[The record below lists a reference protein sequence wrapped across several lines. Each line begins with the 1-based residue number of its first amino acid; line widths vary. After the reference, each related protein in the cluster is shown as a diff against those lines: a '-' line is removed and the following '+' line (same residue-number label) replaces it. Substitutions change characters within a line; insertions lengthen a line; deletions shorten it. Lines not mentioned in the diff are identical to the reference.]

1 MKKTTV
7 SVTGCSL
14 ADILYADIDFNSQA
28 FSACASRRDG
38 DGGLAPGRLVFADA
52 LEAFA
57 GRDYTSLKQE
67 LTGGRAPHAEN
78 LGGPAVVGAINA
90 SQILSD
96 LPVSFRFYGAT
107 GNDATADFVR
117 SIIARTPLNADNYI
131 TLPGSTP
138 STDVLSD
145 PRAHSGKG
153 ERTFINTIGACYA
166 YTPERL
172 PDTFFDADIVWF
184 GATALVPPLHENLS
198 RLLKRSH
205 DAGKINIVS
214 TVFDFLNEMR
224 NPGKPWPMG
233 DGPES
238 YRYIDLLIVDWE
250 EAVRLSGKDDLEGFC
265 AFFRGAGVSSFVVTH
280 GARDFHAWS
289 DGRLFAEAPLT
300 AYPVSA
306 LVDED
311 LAANPSLR
319 GDTTGCGDN
328 FAGGFV
334 ASLVRQY
341 AQGAEKGSFDIADA
355 AAWAAASGGF
365 ACFCLGGTYLEKTE
379 GEKRGKLRKYH
390 DAYLRQ
396 IGKVKNSQ

>member
-224 NPGKPWPMG
+224 NPGKPWPTG
-233 DGPES
+233 ILSLHRPPDRRLGGGCTSFRKRRSRRILRVLP
-238 YRYIDLLIVDWE
+238 RRGGVLLCRHARGQGFPRMVRRTALCGNPSD
-250 EAVRLSGKDDLEGFC
+250 RLSGFS
-265 AFFRGAGVSSFVVTH
+265 AG
-280 GARDFHAWS
+280 R
-289 DGRLFAEAPLT
+289 
-300 AYPVSA
+300 
-306 LVDED
+306 
-311 LAANPSLR
+311 
-319 GDTTGCGDN
+319 
-328 FAGGFV
+328 
-334 ASLVRQY
+334 
-341 AQGAEKGSFDIADA
+341 
-355 AAWAAASGGF
+355 
-365 ACFCLGGTYLEKTE
+365 
-379 GEKRGKLRKYH
+379 
-390 DAYLRQ
+390 
-396 IGKVKNSQ
+396 